1 MAMPLP
7 GDIAIQAPGDLGQAP
22 WARWPRA
29 GPGVAVGSHR
39 LHGAPGAGLSCG
51 GSWEGNDSQGDMVPS
66 AVRGLVAVTRGSV
79 VTSQTRGLGGRRRL
93 PAHTSLRTR
102 YRRHRTGGPWL
113 PVPAPAA
120 PQFLFLSA
128 RWRQSSEAPGAEQV
142 RARLS
147 APCQARG
154 GRRRPGASGPMAPR
168 CCCFSWTRR
177 RARCCRGHR
186 GQSRWRRRPV
196 REGGSCDP
204 AGGRRPPCFPP
215 TDLRQEEEGTVP
227 GTPKPSP
234 NGRICHLNSLET
246 RASQ

>member
-1 MAMPLP
+1 MGTVAQSWSWGGRGLP
-7 GDIAIQAPGDLGQAP
+7 QASRSPRSWVKLWGELG
-22 WARWPRA
+22 
-29 GPGVAVGSHR
+29 GK
-39 LHGAPGAGLSCG
+39 
-51 GSWEGNDSQGDMVPS
+51 DSQGDMVPS

-79 VTSQTRGLGGRRRL
+79 VTSQTRGLGGGRRL

>member
-1 MAMPLP
+1 MSHAELTTVTPHTQGWVGDEEEGHGHATSRRHCHP
-7 GDIAIQAPGDLGQAP
+7 GP
-22 WARWPRA
+22 W
-29 GPGVAVGSHR
+29 G
-39 LHGAPGAGLSCG
+39 PGAGALGTVAQSWSWG
-51 GSWEGNDSQGDMVPS
+51 GRGLPQASRSPRSWVKLWGELGGKDSQGDMVPS

-79 VTSQTRGLGGRRRL
+79 VTSQTRGLGGGRRL

-177 RARCCRGHR
+177 RARCCWGHR

-204 AGGRRPPCFPP
+204 AGG
-215 TDLRQEEEGTVP
+215 
-227 GTPKPSP
+227 
-234 NGRICHLNSLET
+234 
-246 RASQ
+246 